1 MSLRARTSRFGS
13 IETFR
18 STPLVVFDQG
28 LVSAVNF
35 ATTVALVRWLG
46 LELFGEFSLIWMLVL
61 FALGL
66 QQAFL
71 ALPMLTIGPKQSDE
85 DRPRYYA
92 ALLVLEALFTLV
104 VFGAVWGG
112 CLVASELLGQARFAG
127 VGLQVALLV
136 CVKQA
141 HAFVRSYFFSCDRR
155 GAVLANDAVAYGGQI
170 LLLYALHRTG
180 TLNLGS
186 AIWAVVLASG
196 VASVLGLA
204 QVERIATTR
213 ADLVSVTRRHWRY
226 SRWLVAK
233 AILQWF
239 SSNYFLLATR
249 ALLGPG
255 ALGALKAAQT
265 VLGVLHVFFLAMEN
279 VVPVRAAR
287 LLVTEGLGSMTR
299 YIERLTWIGTAFT
312 LATSLVLLTW
322 PGLLLHLLYG
332 ETSPDLETAL
342 RGFAIL
348 YVFVFEVAVLQLL
361 LRTLERTRPIF
372 TAFAVNA
379 ALSILVAYPLVE
391 AFGLRGAIAGM
402 VAQQLLMAGL
412 MFVGLGRV
420 LRDSM
425 AAESLPATRFRAGR

>member
-1 MSLRARTSRFGS
+1 M
-13 IETFR
+13 
-18 STPLVVFDQG
+18 
-28 LVSAVNF
+28 NF

-46 LELFGEFSLIWMLVL
+46 LELFGVFSLVWMLVL

-71 ALPMLTIGPKQSDE
+71 SLPMLTIGPKQRE
-85 DRPRYYA
+85 EERPDYYA
-92 ALLVLEALFTLV
+92 ALLSLEFLFSFVAIAL
-104 VFGAVWGG
+104 VWGG
-112 CLVASELLGQARFAG
+112 CHIASEFFGQERLAG

-141 HAFVRSYFFSCDRR
+141 HAFIRSYFFSRDRR

-170 LLLYALHRTG
+170 VLLYVLHRSG
-180 TLNLGS
+180 TLDLKS
-186 AIWAVVLASG
+186 AIWAIVLTSG
-196 VASVLGLA
+196 IACALGLV
-204 QVERIATTR
+204 QYERIATTR
-213 ADLVSVTRRHWRY
+213 ERLVSVARRHWKF

-239 SSNYFLLATR
+239 SSNYFLIAAG
-249 ALLGPG
+249 ALLGTG

-279 VVPVRAAR
+279 AVPVRAAR
-287 LLVTEGLGSMTR
+287 ILVTEGLGSLTR
-299 YIERLTWIGTAFT
+299 YMERLAWIGTGFT
-312 LATSLVLLTW
+312 LATSLILLTW
-322 PGLLLHLLYG
+322 PGVLLGLLYG
-332 ETSPDLETAL
+332 ETSPELETAL

-379 ALSILVAYPLVE
+379 VLSIFVAYPLVE
-391 AFGLRGAIAGM
+391 AFGLIGAVAGM
-402 VAQQLLMAGL
+402 VGQQLLMAGL
-412 MFVGLGRV
+412 MFLSLGKI
-420 LRDSM
+420 LNNTLEEDSL
-425 AAESLPATRFRAGR
+425 AATRFRARPLP